1 MISYIRGELCDIEEQ
16 KAIVDVN
23 GVGYGI
29 YMPQQALSLLPPMG
43 QQVKIHTYLNIR
55 EDAMQLFGFLTKED
69 LNVFRLLIG
78 VNGIGPKAGLN
89 ILSCLSPDELRF
101 AVLSGDAKAISATP
115 GIGKKTA
122 EKLILE
128 LKDKLNIDDA
138 FIEDMLEHAAHGG
151 DSEDLASGT
160 DTASNT
166 MQAEAVQA
174 LTALGYGSAESLRA
188 VKKSSPECS
197 SVEDILKEALK
208 FLL

>member
-128 LKDKLNIDDA
+128 LKDKLNI
-138 FIEDMLEHAAHGG
+138 EDMLEHAAHGG

-166 MQAEAVQA
+166 LQAEAVQA

>member
-23 GVGYGI
+23 GVGDGM
-29 YMPQQALSLLPPMG
+29 YMPPQALSLLPPMG

-128 LKDKLNIDDA
+128 LKDKLNI
-138 FIEDMLEHAAHGG
+138 EDMLEHAAHGG

>member
-128 LKDKLNIDDA
+128 LKDKLNI
-138 FIEDMLEHAAHGG
+138 EDMLEHAAHVG

>member
-128 LKDKLNIDDA
+128 LKDKLNI
-138 FIEDMLEHAAHGG
+138 EDMLEHAAHGG

-166 MQAEAVQA
+166 MQAESVQA

>member
-128 LKDKLNIDDA
+128 LKDNLN
-138 FIEDMLEHAAHGG
+138 IEDMLEHAAHGG